1 MDGILNKLVIE
12 KRTSPLIKVVGV
24 GGGGGNT
31 VNYMYN
37 NSDAD
42 ISYVVMNTDSQ
53 ALISSPVP
61 NKLLL
66 GPDVTEGLGAGAN
79 PSTAEEAALSSK
91 DEIYKIL
98 NDGAKMIFITAGM
111 GGGTGTGAAPV
122 VARIARDELKMLTI
136 GIVTIP
142 FKLEGNRKI
151 RKALKGV
158 YKLSRNVDALLII
171 NNERI
176 SELYPED
183 DIQTGFARADS
194 VLSDAA
200 TSIANLILIE
210 GYINL
215 DFADVKTT
223 LRNGGVATINTGKG
237 AGENRVKDAIE
248 DAMKVPLLSNSNDI
262 SKAKRLLL
270 NFYCSRAKSINM
282 REHSAIAEFVN
293 TMDRDNV
300 EVIYGFS
307 YDDTLGEEVR
317 LTLLATLDVSP
328 VPQEIID
335 EENNKDQDPSNSV
348 DDTKGKYDDW
358 MNSLYDDLGI
368 NSKTGYPIVPLEELE
383 DEKVLMN
390 YKKPAYLRK
399 KL

>member
-176 SELYPED
+176 S
-183 DIQTGFARADS
+183 
-194 VLSDAA
+194 
-200 TSIANLILIE
+200 
-210 GYINL
+210 
-215 DFADVKTT
+215 
-223 LRNGGVATINTGKG
+223 
-237 AGENRVKDAIE
+237 
-248 DAMKVPLLSNSNDI
+248 
-262 SKAKRLLL
+262 
-270 NFYCSRAKSINM
+270 
-282 REHSAIAEFVN
+282 
-293 TMDRDNV
+293 
-300 EVIYGFS
+300 
-307 YDDTLGEEVR
+307 
-317 LTLLATLDVSP
+317 
-328 VPQEIID
+328 
-335 EENNKDQDPSNSV
+335 
-348 DDTKGKYDDW
+348 
-358 MNSLYDDLGI
+358 
-368 NSKTGYPIVPLEELE
+368 
-383 DEKVLMN
+383 
-390 YKKPAYLRK
+390 
-399 KL
+399 